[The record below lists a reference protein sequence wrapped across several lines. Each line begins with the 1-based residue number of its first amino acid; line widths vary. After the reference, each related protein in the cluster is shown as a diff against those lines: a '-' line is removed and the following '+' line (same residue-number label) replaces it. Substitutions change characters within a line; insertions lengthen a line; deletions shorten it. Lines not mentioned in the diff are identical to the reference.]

1 MAVIFKDKKLYE
13 DLNKIDIAFLV
24 MHDLLIEKGIY
35 TKEEFEELLKNK
47 INDEESGEEDET
59 RN

>member
-1 MAVIFKDKKLYE
+1 MAIIFNKKLQE
-13 DLNKIDIAFLV
+13 DLNKIDIAFLC

-35 TKEEFEELLKNK
+35 TSEEFENILHEK
-47 INDEESGEEDET
+47 IENESGEEDET

>member
-35 TKEEFEELLKNK
+35 RKEEFEVLLKNK
-47 INDEESGEEDET
+47 INDEESGEEDEA
-59 RN
+59 RD